1 MKGSIRTCQVARE
14 EKSRASKACTKA
26 SKGFDLKEY
35 IFVLP
40 RVKMLYS
47 FRRKPVTRENIGL
60 SKRKRS
66 KADREKEVIL
76 WTQMT

>member
-1 MKGSIRTCQVARE
+1 MKGSIRTCQVAGE

-26 SKGFDLKEY
+26 PKGFDLKEY

-40 RVKMLYS
+40 RVKMIYS
-47 FRRKPVTRENIGL
+47 FRRKSVSRNSTCLR
-60 SKRKRS
+60 KRKRS
-66 KADREKEVIL
+66 KADRETEVIL